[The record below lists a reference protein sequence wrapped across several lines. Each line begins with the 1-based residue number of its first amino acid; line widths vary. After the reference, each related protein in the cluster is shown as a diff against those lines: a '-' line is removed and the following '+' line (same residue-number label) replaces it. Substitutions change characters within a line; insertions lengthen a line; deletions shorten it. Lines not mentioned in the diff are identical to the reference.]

1 MHQAPPTQVIVA
13 QNDRL
18 ELHCDVSG
26 SPPPA
31 VYWLKNGQTIREVK
45 SCTPSRQ
52 RLSNNRFCAL
62 QAPFEVE
69 ESTNK
74 ILESGS
80 LLPER
85 GLASTKSRL
94 IIDCADEDTEAIYTC
109 VAESRSERLVS
120 STYAHIEGVAPYNK
134 TACAF
139 KGERHVLPATIFMW
153 SGTYIDEEGQDAV
166 LLCRAA
172 GFPQPKITWFD
183 RDNRRIVTDMDKYE
197 ILSTGDL
204 KIKNLR
210 WNDHMGGFTC
220 RAENKYGSDETLT
233 FLYPTMV
240 RNDATGAATC
250 VRLINSSSNVHLF
263 SFSA

>member
-31 VYWLKNGQTIREVK
+31 VYWLKNGQPIREVK

-52 RLSNNRFCAL
+52 CLSINRLCAL

-94 IIDCADEDTEAIYTC
+94 VIDCADEDTEAIYTC

-120 STYAHIEGVAPYNK
+120 STYAHIEGVVPYNK
-134 TACAF
+134 TTCAL
-139 KGERHVLPATIFMW
+139 KEEMHALPATIFMW

-172 GFPQPKITWFD
+172 GYPQPKITWFD
-183 RDNRRIVTDMDKYE
+183 RDNRIVTPSRRHQ
-197 ILSTGDL
+197 LLPTGDL
-204 KIKNLR
+204 KIHKLR
-210 WNDHMGGFTC
+210 WNDDMGGFTC
-220 RAENKYGSDETLT
+220 RAENQFGSDETLT

-240 RNDATGAATC
+240 RTGATGAATC
-250 VRLINSSSNVHLF
+250 VRINSSSNVHFF